1 MRLPVSSAS
10 KAGLLLGLALVLSV
24 GAAMALD
31 MPDETAV
38 AVLSTLPMPPEPER
52 LAIVAEVRPKG
63 RGYYLEALTR
73 EAGRHGLPS
82 TVADA
87 VAQVESGYD
96 PGAVG
101 TVGEVGLM
109 QVRPATAAMLGYTG
123 ASSNLFVPETN
134 IRYGVAYLA
143 QAWRLAGGDL
153 CLALTKYRAGH
164 GEDRITPRSAAYC
177 LRARTHLASIGSPL
191 AAAVR
196 VPLLMNP
203 ARVGTS
209 RQAREAAADS
219 GGPARRPPNAAV
231 VRRLWA
237 EHAER
242 VRRIELQ
249 IGRLMA
255 GG

>member
-1 MRLPVSSAS
+1 MRASVSSAS
-10 KAGLLLGLALVLSV
+10 QAGLLLGLALLSSF
-24 GAAMALD
+24 GASGAVE
-31 MPDETAV
+31 MPDQTPAI
-38 AVLSTLPMPPEPER
+38 VLSTLPMPPEPEK

-63 RGYYLEALTR
+63 RGYYLDALAR
-73 EAGRHGLPS
+73 EAGRNGLPS
-82 TVADA
+82 AIADA
-87 VAQVESGYD
+87 VAQVESGYE

-109 QVRPATAAMLGYTG
+109 QVRPATAAMLGHAG
-123 ASSNLFVPETN
+123 ASSDLFVPETN

-143 QAWRLAGGDL
+143 EAWRLAGGDL

-164 GEDRITPRSAAYC
+164 GERRITPRSAAYC

-191 AAAVR
+191 AAGIR
-196 VPLLMNP
+196 VPLLVDS
-203 ARVGTS
+203 ARIGTP
-209 RQAREAAADS
+209 RQVRETAAAS
-219 GGPARRPPNAAV
+219 GGGARHSPNPAV

>member
-1 MRLPVSSAS
+1 MPTRVYWTA
-10 KAGLLLGLALVLSV
+10 KAGLLLALALGSSV
-24 GAAMALD
+24 GGGAASE
-31 MPDETAV
+31 MPGETAA
-38 AVLSTLPMPPEPER
+38 AVLSTLPVPPEPER
-52 LAIVAEVRPKG
+52 LAIVAEVKPKG
-63 RGYYLEALTR
+63 RGNYLDALTR

-82 TVADA
+82 AIADA

-109 QVRPATAAMLGYTG
+109 QVRPATAAMLGHAG
-123 ASSNLFVPETN
+123 ASSDLFTPETN

-143 QAWRLAGGDL
+143 GAWRLAGGDV

-164 GEDRITPRSAAYC
+164 GERRITPRSAAYC
-177 LRARTHLASIGSPL
+177 LRAQTHLASIGSPL
-191 AAAVR
+191 AAGIRLPFV
-196 VPLLMNP
+196 
-203 ARVGTS
+203 VGSS
-209 RQAREAAADS
+209 RIGTLPQARGTAAAS
-219 GGPARRPPNAAV
+219 GGGARHSPSPAV

-242 VRRIELQ
+242 VRRIEQQ

-255 GG
+255 GS